1 MSERKRPSRHAAPPT
16 HALSRE
22 TRAGWLPAATQANR
36 GNIHRVDFH
45 LHSYASNVTDYYA
58 VNSFAIPESYSDP
71 LKLYRDLKAQG
82 MSLITITDHNSIDGV
97 RTLLDAGLPDVFIS
111 AEMTTTFPE
120 DGCNIHV
127 TVANVTEAQ
136 FAEADRLRG
145 NLYEM
150 IAYLDDQIEREAA
163 VGSGNRIAYFM
174 THPLMSTQ
182 NRPYGREGAL
192 AVGHIEKVLV
202 LLNAFETQNGTR
214 TRSLNELTLRLLD
227 GLDRPTLERLADKH
241 DLRPKGATPWLKTM
255 VGGSDDHSGLNPGQ
269 TWTEFV
275 VEEGHAPTANALID
289 SMRRR
294 ETRAGGAHGGPVTL
308 AHAML
313 KLIYDGG
320 AQRQR
325 GARSVGVSG
334 PVGSLLQL
342 AFDSGRVPL
351 HRKVRV
357 GGQALLQGALRRFAP
372 RTGAGRWQS
381 FERTLSAEAHALLL
395 DADFKRR
402 LADAPRI
409 DDKTFAIVTGLVNR
423 IFAHYVRRLG
433 SAQSLDLVRV
443 IKEAVSLVSSN
454 VFVSLPYLLSYF
466 HQSSDRLIIRDIRR
480 DFDITEAPKLVLLT
494 DTFFEING
502 VAKTIRRMLAEAAR
516 RGIDFTVVTC
526 LAAADRRRRMFD
538 PEVAQWVAA
547 GRLKIFD
554 SIVSLDFPQYEGLQ
568 IHFPPF
574 LEVLKFLQ
582 ESGFT
587 KVQLSTPGTVGLAGL
602 LAAKTLQ
609 IESSSTYHTCFP
621 EYVENY
627 TRDIS
632 LEALAW
638 KYMIL
643 FYHSVDEVVVPSKF
657 IADLLHRRGLRKRKL
672 LVLDR
677 WVDTERFHPRKRVP
691 DFWRRFGV
699 ADSGRLVKFA
709 YVGRL
714 GVEKNLG
721 TLAAAFRELCRR
733 RSDAHLFVIGDGP
746 YRAELE
752 RQLAGLPA
760 TFAGFLEG
768 EDLAR
773 AVASCDAKLFPS
785 TTDTWGN
792 APLEAQA
799 SGLPVVVSDMG
810 GPQELMVDDVTG
822 YKVSGRD
829 VEGLLQG
836 MLALMDPMTRTRM
849 GRAARSFAE
858 RNRIRDPF
866 SAILDSDGFR
876 RRAKLEKHRSP
887 HGPESEYGAPE
898 LFVAQP
904 HGHVEELEEHARIH
918 G

>member
-1 MSERKRPSRHAAPPT
+1 MVPYPSRDR
-16 HALSRE
+16 S
-22 TRAGWLPAATQANR
+22 AGSLVGDGGTSGGR
-36 GNIHRVDFH
+36 IHRVDFH

-58 VNSFAIPESYSDP
+58 ANSFAIPESYSDP
-71 LKLYRDLKAQG
+71 FELYRDLKAQG
-82 MSLITITDHNSIDGV
+82 MTLVTITDHNSIDGV
-97 RTLLDAGLPDVFIS
+97 RKLLDAGLPDVFIS

-127 TVANVTEAQ
+127 TVANVTETQ
-136 FAEADRLRG
+136 FAEVDRLRG

-150 IAYLDDQIEREAA
+150 IAYLDDEIAQEVSNR
-163 VGSGNRIAYFM
+163 SGNRITYFM

-192 AVGHIEKVLV
+192 TAEHIEKVLV
-202 LLNAFETQNGTR
+202 LLNGFETQNGTR

-227 GLDRPTLERLADKH
+227 GLDQATIERLADKH
-241 DLRPKGATPWLKTM
+241 GLQPKGPTPWLKTM

-269 TWTEFV
+269 TWTEFL
-275 VEEGHAPTANALID
+275 VETGRHPTANDLVD

-294 ETRAGGAHGGPVTL
+294 ETKAAGAHGGPVTL

-313 KLIYDGG
+313 KLIYDGS
-320 AQRQR
+320 RQR
-325 GARSVGVSG
+325 NNGTRSVGVSG
-334 PVGSLLQL
+334 PLGSLLQL
-342 AFDSGRVPL
+342 AFESGRVPL
-351 HRKVRV
+351 RRKISI
-357 GGQALLQGALRRFAP
+357 GGKALLQSAVRRIAP
-372 RTGAGRWQS
+372 RAGTTRPKS
-381 FERTLSAEAHALLL
+381 FEKTLAEQAHALLL
-395 DADFKRR
+395 DTDFKRR
-402 LADAPRI
+402 LAEAHRI

-423 IFAHYVRRLG
+423 IFAHYVGRIG
-433 SAQSLDLVRV
+433 SANSLDLVRL

-480 DFDITEAPKLVLLT
+480 EFDIAETPKLVLMT

-526 LAAADRRRRMFD
+526 LGAAEHKQRMLD
-538 PEVAQWVAA
+538 PEIAQLVAS

-657 IADLLHRRGLRKRKL
+657 IADLLHKRGLRKRKL

-677 WVDTERFHPRKRVP
+677 WVDTERFHPRKRTSGL
-691 DFWRRFGV
+691 WERFGV
-699 ADSGRLVKFA
+699 ADADRLVKFA

-714 GVEKNLG
+714 GIEKNLA
-721 TLAAAFRELCRR
+721 TLAAAFRQLCQRR
-733 RSDAHLFVIGDGP
+733 QDAHLFVIGDGP

-810 GPQELMVDDVTG
+810 GPQELMIDGVTG
-822 YKVSGRD
+822 FKVSGRD

-836 MLALMDPMTRTRM
+836 MLALMDETTRTRM
-849 GRAARSFAE
+849 GRAARNFVE
-858 RNRIRDPF
+858 RNRIGDPF
-866 SAILDSDGFR
+866 SAILDSEGFR
-876 RRAKLEKHRSP
+876 LRAKLEKRRSHHTADAD
-887 HGPESEYGAPE
+887 HGEPD
-898 LFVAQP
+898 LLVAQP
-904 HGHVEELEEHARIH
+904 HGHIEELEEYVGLH